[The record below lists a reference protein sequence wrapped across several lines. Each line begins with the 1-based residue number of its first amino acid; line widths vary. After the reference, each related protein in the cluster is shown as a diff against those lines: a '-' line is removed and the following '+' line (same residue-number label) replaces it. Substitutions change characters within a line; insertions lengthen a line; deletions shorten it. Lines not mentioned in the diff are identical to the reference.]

1 MISVG
6 ITFSIGNKPTNLK
19 QLPFKTFI
27 KGDLFPIKIE
37 FFFPKNFTE
46 LMLSFLI
53 MMVFEFTKYIN
64 FSVKGLISKK
74 LVDLKKNKIEKEPWL
89 KKILPCLELKN
100 FP

>member
-1 MISVG
+1 
-6 ITFSIGNKPTNLK
+6 
-19 QLPFKTFI
+19 
-27 KGDLFPIKIE
+27 
-37 FFFPKNFTE
+37 
-46 LMLSFLI
+46 